1 MRRKRFDDKH
11 IFPCCFVF
19 LYVCIYTSVLL
30 IQVINFIS
38 RYVIS
43 LHAAHIEESPVM
55 RWSQHSC
62 SNGVVSFI
70 HPLRNVITS
79 FSNPFP
85 FLLPSWPINHTTAH
99 LPSEQELV
107 EWNISLLKVLRLH
120 CNDLLLLCE
129 WVAFEL
135 SLLLENK
142 VFSDT
147 KPDCNLVSS

>member
-1 MRRKRFDDKH
+1 MLFCVSLCLYLHVSTPDTSNKLH
-11 IFPCCFVF
+11 IS
-19 LYVCIYTSVLL
+19 IR
-30 IQVINFIS
+30 NIS
-38 RYVIS
+38 
-43 LHAAHIEESPVM
+43 HAAHIEESLVI

-120 CNDLLLLCE
+120 RNDLLLLCE
-129 WVAFEL
+129 WVVAFEL
-135 SLLLENK
+135 SLRLENK

-147 KPDCNLVSS
+147 KPDCNLISS